1 MGRRDGY
8 TLVEV
13 IMSILLTSVLVSAV
27 FSVALSAKSG
37 GGKADRKLLGA
48 QAVAAMTDALKGYV
62 TGDSNNTMVNGPN
75 FHYRGNHTVNTWHIH
90 NPGIQEDHSC
100 TVVTSPSYGAGAPT
114 VGGVQDVY
122 ALSTGD
128 HCLVCVASSAG
139 GADSACFLPKLLRDP
154 PYNGSI
160 FYTVSAGPNG
170 APRVQA
176 GVWWTEP

>member
-1 MGRRDGY
+1 MGKRDGY

-13 IMSILLTSVLVSAV
+13 IISILLTSVLVSAV
-27 FSVALSAKSG
+27 FSVALTAKSG

-48 QAVAAMTDALKGYV
+48 QSVAAMTDALKGYV

-100 TVVTSPSYGAGAPT
+100 TIVGPPYTAAPT
-114 VGGVQDVY
+114 IGGIQDVY
-122 ALSTGD
+122 ALSTGA

-160 FYTVSAGPNG
+160 FYKVTAGANG
-170 APRVQA
+170 APQVDA
-176 GVWWTEP
+176 GVYWTEP